1 MTNSTN
7 NTEELQA
14 KLAELEKQAEEAQK
28 ESSDRL
34 YELVLDDVKTIKT
47 IQDRLNKDFEWESR
61 TAAVVVHLYD
71 RLTEERRRLSQPEAV
86 NEDGTVT
93 VQMKGLELNG
103 LYQAMLNMKGTG
115 VENAR
120 SFARLL
126 TNVGKQV
133 TDAMKTMAEV
143 NQSVMEIH
151 NQIADLEREIAQTE
165 DAVNA
170 AELEAEPV
178 GDSTSAE

>member
-1 MTNSTN
+1 MTNSTTN
-7 NTEELQA
+7 IEELKA
-14 KLAELEKQAEEAQK
+14 KLAELEPQAEAAQL

-34 YELVLDDVKTIKT
+34 YDLILDDVKTIKT
-47 IQDRLNKDFEWESR
+47 IQDRLNKDFQWESR

-71 RLTEERRRLSQPEAV
+71 RLTEERKRLSQPSSL

-103 LYQAMLNMKGTG
+103 LYQAMLNMKGLG

-126 TNVGKQV
+126 TNIGKQV
-133 TDAMKTMAEV
+133 TEAMQTMAEV
-143 NQSVMEIH
+143 NQKVMEIH
-151 NQIADLEREIAQTE
+151 NQISEIEREIAQIE
-165 DAVNA
+165 DAAHA
-170 AELEAEPV
+170 AELEAEPTQE
-178 GDSTSAE
+178 G